1 MKYYYRGTEVS
12 EEDYV
17 DELYNFYIQEYNH
30 LNNEQIHEL
39 IADDLK
45 NNRRPL

>member
-17 DELYNFYIQEYNH
+17 DELYNFYIQEYDH
-30 LNNEQIHEL
+30 LSQDEIQDL
-39 IADDLK
+39 IEDDLK

>member
-1 MKYYYRGTEVS
+1 MKYYYRGDEVS
-12 EEDYV
+12 QEEYV

-30 LNNEQIHEL
+30 LSQDEIQDL